1 MEAVREVSMLR
12 IAMLAIAV
20 LSVSTAVAAEQ
31 GGRPRRDATKHE
43 AKKPNPC
50 AAQGPGFTMSVR
62 MSQPQARGGAGSCAQ
77 PGGEV
82 ASTGRA

>member
-1 MEAVREVSMLR
+1 MLR

-50 AAQGPGFTMSVR
+50 AAQGPGFTMLPGTTTCVR
-62 MSQPQARGGAGSCAQ
+62 VGGAVFGDFGA
-77 PGGEV
+77 
-82 ASTGRA
+82 GRGAAPNLGVK